1 MQRYRT
7 VIHRECA
14 ATESPTELPHG
25 LSQVVMAGVA
35 VLISPE
41 EIQQLVHGGAAVR
54 GASEEHEEG

>member
-7 VIHRECA
+7 VIHRKCA
-14 ATESPTELPHG
+14 ATESPTELPYG

-54 GASEEHEEG
+54 RAR